1 MLPESRAIEKWKNYY
16 EMDSNAMQLFDCIY
30 SLKMKNFNS
39 KIVLSPKQ
47 IKLIPGNSI
56 TSECLESLAEINVF
70 V

>member
-1 MLPESRAIEKWKNYY
+1 
-16 EMDSNAMQLFDCIY
+16 MDSNAMQLFDCIY
-30 SLKMKNFNS
+30 SLKMKNLNS

-56 TSECLESLAEINVF
+56 TSECLKSLAEINVF